1 MLGQNKSMIPMP
13 ISITHPLV
21 RSAYLKRSETVDHR
35 HEDVLVLETYT
46 HADNCDDC
54 GFDSYLVD
62 LLTDLEDLKSQAER
76 RVGAID
82 RVDISRH

>member
-21 RSAYLKRSETVDHR
+21 RSAYLKRSETADHR

-46 HADNCDDC
+46 HADNSDDC
-54 GFDSYLVD
+54 GFDSYLV
-62 LLTDLEDLKSQAER
+62 DLEDLKSQAER